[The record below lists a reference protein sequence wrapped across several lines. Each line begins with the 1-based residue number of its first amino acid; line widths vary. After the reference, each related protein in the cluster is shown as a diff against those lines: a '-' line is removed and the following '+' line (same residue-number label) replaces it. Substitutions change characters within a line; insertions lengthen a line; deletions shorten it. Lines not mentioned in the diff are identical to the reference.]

1 MRNKLDLFS
10 TNENEKTSQLVH
22 IIHSYDY
29 NGNHIK
35 RYDPV
40 HAANSKLYTYDNSGQ
55 IKTLNRGVL
64 NNDHTS
70 IPTENRDHNA
80 ANELQGIANHD
91 ANGNMALMLGLKG
104 KYDAMILLNFRLN

>member
-1 MRNKLDLFS
+1 MRSKLDLFS
-10 TNENEKTSQLVH
+10 TNERISPLVH
-22 IIHSYDY
+22 IIHNYDY
-29 NGNHIK
+29 AGNRTK
-35 RYDPV
+35 RNDPV
-40 HAANSKLYTYDNSGQ
+40 HAASSELYTYDNSGQ

-70 IPTENRDHNA
+70 IPTENRDHNT

-91 ANGNMALMLGLKG
+91 ANGNMVLMPGLKG